1 MKRLA
6 RLIVLS
12 IIVSFL
18 FLGCQQS
25 STSTREVT
33 NSEQLVLPLEFGL
46 EMIRLSDA
54 NSMVVLP
61 VAYYELF
68 DFMRLGADTNTL
80 RILSPYRFPV
90 EKNESL
96 IGAYYNGEYLRLL
109 DVGLQIR
116 ENFPSGIVI
125 H

>member
-6 RLIVLS
+6 CLIVLR

-46 EMIRLSDA
+46 EMIRLFDA
-54 NSMVVLP
+54 NSMVVSP

-68 DFMRLGADTNTL
+68 DLMRLGADTNTL

-96 IGAYYNGEYLRLL
+96 KGAYYNGEYLRLL
-109 DVGLQIR
+109 DVWSSNTR
-116 ENFPSGIVI
+116 EFS
-125 H
+125 